1 MMDVDTIIIDDTKYM
16 LVSKIDGY
24 VYLAN
29 VENPKD
35 FIIQKEIAKDNEKYL
50 MPIETREEFDKA
62 LELFTK

>member
-1 MMDVDTIIIDDTKYM
+1 MDVDTIVIGDTKYM
-16 LVSKIDGY
+16 LVSKINGY

-35 FIIQKEIAKDNEKYL
+35 FIIQKETEKDGEKYL
-50 MPIETREEFDKA
+50 TPIESREEFIKA

>member
-1 MMDVDTIIIDDTKYM
+1 MDVDTIVIGDTKYM
-16 LVSKIDGY
+16 LVSKINGY

-35 FIIQKEIAKDNEKYL
+35 FIIQKEIEKDGEKYL
-50 MPIETREEFDKA
+50 TPIESREEFIKA

>member
-1 MMDVDTIIIDDTKYM
+1 MDVDTIVIDDTKYM
-16 LVSKIDGY
+16 LVSKINGY

-35 FIIQKEIAKDNEKYL
+35 FIIQKETEKDGEKYL
-50 MPIETREEFDKA
+50 TPIESREEFIKA